1 MPISVTVL
9 CVTRWLLRNVK
20 ISITNKIKENYIVAL
35 RLRSHRVI
43 TQAIDGYRYIL
54 QRIIT
59 HPHRAAANMAEELFF
74 ASLHP
79 MRRTLLVDGW
89 VDGGAV
95 KIHVLLWLI
104 IFYWLG
110 PSASR
115 SRVNWGLPVTLIGE
129 YCDQL
134 WWSSSAPIIIIL
146 LLQLKKFVVNTVTPE
161 LFLRYLPGSLC
172 VPVRHLEFEPQPV
185 YIYFS

>member
-1 MPISVTVL
+1 M
-9 CVTRWLLRNVK
+9 K

-79 MRRTLLVDGW
+79 MRRTQLVLVDGW
-89 VDGGAV
+89 WCRKDTCAVVVDYILLARPISQPV
-95 KIHVLLWLI
+95 KSQ
-104 IFYWLG
+104 LG
-110 PSASR
+110 PAR
-115 SRVNWGLPVTLIGE
+115 HFDWR
-129 YCDQL
+129 
-134 WWSSSAPIIIIL
+134 IL
-146 LLQLKKFVVNTVTPE
+146 
-161 LFLRYLPGSLC
+161 
-172 VPVRHLEFEPQPV
+172 
-185 YIYFS
+185 